1 MSLNTVINKLIS
13 YARRNL
19 LLDGRD
25 VSYAVNT
32 LLSMFD
38 ADTFTPEE
46 VEECISP
53 DELVAELCS
62 ALEESGREFSVDAVA
77 DAVMA
82 ALSLT
87 PSQTDDKFQSILKEE
102 GSKAATDWLYS
113 YCVHNYYVR
122 RAVLDKNPRFDEGGL
137 TVTINKAK
145 PEFRDPKKAAKG
157 NSVAGGYPKC
167 VICRENEGYA
177 PRNKRTL
184 RTVSLKLGGE
194 DFFWQYS
201 PYGYFNEHGI
211 AVNCRHTPM
220 YVDRSTFCKLMDFV
234 DIFPH
239 YFIGC
244 NAPLPRIGGS
254 VLAHDH
260 FQGGGEHLP
269 LHRAPVKKYLSNDL
283 YPELKFGIPDWPGTV
298 IRIEGKDRD
307 RIADASERIRVAWCS
322 YDNPELGIIA
332 EDKDGVHNAV
342 SPTVIKTEDGYEMNL
357 ILRSNITS
365 EQYPDGVFHAH
376 PEFHSIKKESIGLI
390 EAQGLF
396 ILPGR
401 LEAQLS
407 RVAECM
413 ERGSLDDDLKEFSLV
428 YEEAKQIGG
437 DARAAIRKELG
448 SICRRI
454 LENTAVFKTMSNTLE
469 FLKGIGFYG

>member
-194 DFFWQYS
+194 DLRLLQRARHSRKLQAYT
-201 PYGYFNEHGI
+201 Y
-211 AVNCRHTPM
+211 VCRQ
-220 YVDRSTFCKLMDFV
+220 VD
-234 DIFPH
+234 
-239 YFIGC
+239 
-244 NAPLPRIGGS
+244 
-254 VLAHDH
+254 
-260 FQGGGEHLP
+260 
-269 LHRAPVKKYLSNDL
+269 
-283 YPELKFGIPDWPGTV
+283 
-298 IRIEGKDRD
+298 
-307 RIADASERIRVAWCS
+307 
-322 YDNPELGIIA
+322 
-332 EDKDGVHNAV
+332 
-342 SPTVIKTEDGYEMNL
+342 
-357 ILRSNITS
+357 
-365 EQYPDGVFHAH
+365 
-376 PEFHSIKKESIGLI
+376 
-390 EAQGLF
+390 
-396 ILPGR
+396 
-401 LEAQLS
+401 
-407 RVAECM
+407 
-413 ERGSLDDDLKEFSLV
+413 
-428 YEEAKQIGG
+428 
-437 DARAAIRKELG
+437 
-448 SICRRI
+448 
-454 LENTAVFKTMSNTLE
+454 
-469 FLKGIGFYG
+469 FL